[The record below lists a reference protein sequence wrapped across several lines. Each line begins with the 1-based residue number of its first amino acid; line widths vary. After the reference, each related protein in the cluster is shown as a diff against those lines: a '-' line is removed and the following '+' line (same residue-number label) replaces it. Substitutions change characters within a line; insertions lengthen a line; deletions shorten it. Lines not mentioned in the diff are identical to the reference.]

1 MTAFEKWKAS
11 RQADILAAQGD
22 VSLIAMH
29 DIKEAMSVAEVAGT
43 WAPTSENPGLTL
55 TATMA
60 DGLKINGELVDGV
73 YKIIAD
79 ETIVEAADGRTM
91 MATSQP
97 ESNHLL
103 AIWDMTC
110 AARQNYVAIDT
121 YAYNENAVFEGQ
133 LERDEQQNFSF
144 SHTSDSAGTRQH
156 ESIGEIIVEIEGQT
170 YRLRPFAAGAYS
182 IIVFRDM
189 TSGSE
194 TYGTGRMLLIKP
206 DANGRVTLDF
216 NYSFLPPCAFSPHF
230 NCPMPP
236 FSNRLKR
243 AMTAGEKNVIW
254 K

>member
-1 MTAFEKWKAS
+1 MTAFEKWQAS
-11 RQADILAAQGD
+11 RQAATLAPQGD

-29 DIKEAMSVAEVAGT
+29 DIKEAMAVSEVAGT
-43 WAPTSENPGLTL
+43 WSPTSENPGLTL
-55 TATMA
+55 TATAA
-60 DGLKINGELVDGV
+60 DGLKVNGELVDGV
-73 YKIIAD
+73 CEIIAD
-79 ETIVEAADGRTM
+79 ETVVEAADGRTM

-103 AIWDMTC
+103 AVWDTTC
-110 AARQNYVAIDT
+110 EARQNYVAIDT
-121 YAYNENAVFEGQ
+121 YAYDEAAVFEGQ
-133 LERDEQQNFSF
+133 LERDEQQTFSF
-144 SHTSDSAGTRQH
+144 SHTSDTAGTRQH
-156 ESIGEIIVEIEGQT
+156 ESIGEIVVDIAGET

-194 TYGTGRMLLIKP
+194 TYGTGRMLVIKP
-206 DANGRVTLDF
+206 DADGRVKLDF

-236 FSNRLKR
+236 FSNRLKT
-243 AMTAGEKNVIW
+243 AITAGEKNVIW

>member
-1 MTAFEKWKAS
+1 MTAFEKWQAS
-11 RQADILAAQGD
+11 RQADTLAAQGD

-29 DIKEAMSVAEVAGT
+29 DIKEAMSVSEVAGT

-55 TATMA
+55 TATAA
-60 DGLKINGELVDGV
+60 DGLKIAGVLVEGTHEV
-73 YKIIAD
+73 VAD
-79 ETIVEAADGRTM
+79 KTIVEAADGRTM

-103 AIWDMTC
+103 AIWDTTC
-110 AARQNYVAIDT
+110 DARQNYVAIDT
-121 YAYNENAVFEGQ
+121 YAYNEAAVFEGQ
-133 LERDEQQNFSF
+133 LERDTEQTFSF
-144 SHTSDSAGTRQH
+144 SHTSDAAGTRQH
-156 ESIGEIIVEIEGQT
+156 DSVGEVVVDIAGET

-194 TYGTGRMLLIKP
+194 TYGTGRMLLIQP
-206 DANGRVTLDF
+206 DDNGRVTLDF

-236 FSNRLKR
+236 FSNRLKT